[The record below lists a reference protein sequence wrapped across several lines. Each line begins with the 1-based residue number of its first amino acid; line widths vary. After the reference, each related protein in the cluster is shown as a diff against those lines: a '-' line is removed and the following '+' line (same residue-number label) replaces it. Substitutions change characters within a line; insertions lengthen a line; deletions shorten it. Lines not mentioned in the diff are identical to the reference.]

1 MPSLPDAS
9 QAMTRLR
16 PLRNLRSREAAARG
30 RSYRDA
36 GVGWGRFAGAV
47 ATWLAALAIL
57 VQAVVPDFA
66 MAARYGDRQKAGV
79 AVALQSIVPDREAA
93 SLRYSGCAPATDEQ
107 PPADGHRHEEL
118 CAFCIVQNLH
128 GAPAGGGIGLPV
140 PIRYREAV
148 AGDRP
153 GVHPPRLF
161 LAASRPRAPPAAGR
175 A

>member
-1 MPSLPDAS
+1 
-9 QAMTRLR
+9 MTGFH
-16 PLRNLRSREAAARG
+16 PLHDLRSRTAAVRG
-30 RSYRDA
+30 RSDGGT
-36 GVGWGRFAGAV
+36 GVGRRGFAGAV
-47 ATWLAALAIL
+47 APWLAALAIL

-66 MAARYGDRQKAGV
+66 MAARHGDWRKAGI
-79 AVALQSIVPDREAA
+79 AMALRSLLPDREAA
-93 SLRYSGCAPATDEQ
+93 PLRYSGCAPATDEQ

-140 PIRYREAV
+140 PIRYREIV

-161 LAASRPRAPPAAGR
+161 LAASRPRAPPAAGP